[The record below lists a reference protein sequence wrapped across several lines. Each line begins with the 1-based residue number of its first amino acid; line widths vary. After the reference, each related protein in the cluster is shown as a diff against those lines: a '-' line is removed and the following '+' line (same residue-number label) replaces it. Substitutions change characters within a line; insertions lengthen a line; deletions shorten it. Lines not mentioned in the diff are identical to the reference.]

1 MDRSIIVIAYSYH
14 CTLYVIIIITSILY
28 QHPLQNSKN
37 NHNSIFSFWS
47 YLNAQYTEKSVALHP
62 QNQQEKYRRP
72 NAPHSE
78 IKEYL
83 TRKVATLISFPSFFF
98 SNLAKEKKDQDTREK
113 NF

>member
-1 MDRSIIVIAYSYH
+1 M
-14 CTLYVIIIITSILY
+14 
-28 QHPLQNSKN
+28 
-37 NHNSIFSFWS
+37 HNTPSSP
-47 YLNAQYTEKSVALHP
+47 VALHP
-62 QNQQEKYRRP
+62 QNQQQEKYRRP